1 MRIRWTVPAADDL
14 TNINNY
20 LQKHYPQFAESTVR
34 AIYER
39 VRSLKTMPNRGRPGH
54 RSGTRELLLSP
65 LPYIVVYRVKDE
77 TVEILHIDHG
87 AQDWR

>member
-14 TNINNY
+14 TNINYY

-34 AIYER
+34 AIYEH

-54 RSGTRELLLSP
+54 RSDTRELVLSP
-65 LPYIVVYRVKDE
+65 LPYIVVYRVNGE
-77 TVEILHIDHG
+77 TVEILHVYHG